1 MKDTIE
7 KYEYHIFYSE
17 EDASYIGT
25 VAEFPYLNA
34 CESTPEEA
42 YVQIKNVVKDA
53 MEVLQEEARE
63 IPIPFIEREY
73 KGNISLRLSPE
84 THRMAAQRAREEG
97 YSLNQ
102 FLTSLIERNLY
113 ADSIEK
119 VVHQLTIAANN
130 VSHS

>member
-1 MKDTIE
+1 MRDTIE

-25 VAEFPYLNA
+25 VAEFPYLSS

-42 YVQIKNVVKDA
+42 YVQIKNVIKDA

-63 IPIPFIEREY
+63 IPIPFIER
-73 KGNISLRLSPE
+73 
-84 THRMAAQRAREEG
+84 
-97 YSLNQ
+97 
-102 FLTSLIERNLY
+102 NLY

-119 VVHQLTIAANN
+119 VVHQLTVAANN
-130 VSHS
+130 IAYS